1 MDPYKPWD
9 FCNDIHCR
17 SLSYPGTVEER
28 RTYLC
33 ENCKAYKMH
42 QYLKDNGQILEE
54 GNPLLEE
61 LERLQAEN
69 EQLKS
74 QPQPEAIA
82 RLLDLLKPDVE
93 RQETLIVHDPRLI
106 ELLAVYREIRPK

>member
-1 MDPYKPWD
+1 MEPYKPWD

-17 SLSYPGTVEER
+17 SLAYPGPEEDR
-28 RTYLC
+28 RTFFC
-33 ENCKAYKMH
+33 EDCKAYKMH

-74 QPQPEAIA
+74 QPVTPTEYVAHLENIA
-82 RLLDLLKPDVE
+82 S
-93 RQETLIVHDPRLI
+93 IVGQ
-106 ELLAVYREIRPK
+106 